1 MRNRASERLQGD
13 QIGGCYGYN
22 RVTRFDAHNNSD
34 MPRKRGVFICVCDDP
49 IFLLDGWGRYSIQSD
64 VSVSTVS
71 LVCSVPL
78 E

>member
-1 MRNRASERLQGD
+1 MVITESH
-13 QIGGCYGYN
+13 
-22 RVTRFDAHNNSD
+22 VSMHTTTRICRENAVSLS
-34 MPRKRGVFICVCDDP
+34 VFVCDDP
-49 IFLLDGWGRYSIQSD
+49 IFLLDGWGRYSVQSD

>member
-22 RVTRFDAHNNSD
+22 RVTRFDAHNNSVSLS
-34 MPRKRGVFICVCDDP
+34 VFVCDDP
-49 IFLLDGWGRYSIQSD
+49 IFLLDGWGRYSVQSD